1 MAKHSGQFKRK
12 HNPAMVELFLTVKMP
27 DGQVLQ
33 FQASVAAF
41 PLECV
46 PVTPEIRQSLVHPW
60 ASLAMEVSEAVTHQ
74 RHNSSLN

>member
-1 MAKHSGQFKRK
+1 MTVRK
-12 HNPAMVELFLTVKMP
+12 PKPDHLELLLTVKMP

-46 PVTPEIRQSLVHPW
+46 PVTQAIRQSLVHPW

>member
-1 MAKHSGQFKRK
+1 MRK
-12 HNPAMVELFLTVKMP
+12 PKPDHLELFLTVKMP

-41 PLECV
+41 PMECV
-46 PVTPEIRQSLVHPW
+46 PVTPEIRESLVQPW